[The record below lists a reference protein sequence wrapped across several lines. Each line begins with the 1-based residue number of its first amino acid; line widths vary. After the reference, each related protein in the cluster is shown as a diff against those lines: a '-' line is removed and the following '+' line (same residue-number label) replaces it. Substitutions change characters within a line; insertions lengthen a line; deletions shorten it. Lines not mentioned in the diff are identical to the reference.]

1 MRAGIGATAIALLI
15 VTGACGEDRPPCY
28 RGDYV
33 GCSCGNG
40 RSGYQACRDAED
52 GYAACVCDG
61 RTPGIDAS
69 VGDASAAD
77 ASVDAPIDTGKR
89 PLFAPCTTND
99 ECESGLCFELGM
111 GQRICTKP
119 CTAATAAT
127 DCPAP
132 SPGCNNKGVCRP

>member
-1 MRAGIGATAIALLI
+1 MRARIGAVVAVIVVSIAA
-15 VTGACGEDRPPCY
+15 ACGEDRPPCY
-28 RGDYV
+28 RGDFI
-33 GCSCGNG
+33 GCTCDGG
-40 RSGYQACRDAED
+40 RHGYQACRDAED

-61 RTPGIDAS
+61 TTPGLDAS
-69 VGDASAAD
+69 IAD
-77 ASVDAPIDTGKR
+77 ASQSEAEASADAGKLS
-89 PLFAPCTTND
+89 LFSPCTTNE
-99 ECESGLCFELGM
+99 ECDSGLCFEFGM